1 MKTNESKRDDSPNAG
16 NGNADKDQAQPTRE
30 NVNLSNDTPEDDP
43 DIQKDPKAP
52 GKQAQKTDMP
62 DEGEKDII

>member
-43 DIQKDPKAP
+43 DIQKDPKEP